1 MIYWNTWNDIQ
12 YGHISAQPQVGI
24 FNFNLGA
31 IKEKKNLPLV
41 IFYVNC
47 QTKTL
52 PMVMWILNEVGNALF
67 VALM

>member
-1 MIYWNTWNDIQ
+1 MDNEMIYWNTWNDIQ

-47 QTKTL
+47 
-52 PMVMWILNEVGNALF
+52 
-67 VALM
+67 